1 MFYCQISISL
11 RFDSE
16 QENQNGGIKMS
27 KNIVSVYDTITKRYV
42 EIEVSEKIRTY
53 YNRTQWNIDDNNKSF
68 YKHEI
73 QFSALKGNI
82 NGELENFQEFRTEND
97 DVERRVIQN
106 IKCEKLYSC
115 LNELSDDERRLIFA
129 IYFENKTENEVA
141 CFLHT
146 TQQNINKKKRRILCK
161 LNKLLK
167 PQ

>member
-1 MFYCQISISL
+1 
-11 RFDSE
+11 
-16 QENQNGGIKMS
+16 MS

-82 NGELENFQEFRTEND
+82 NGELENFKEFRTD
-97 DVERRVIQN
+97 DDSVE
-106 IKCEKLYSC
+106 KCIIRQAEYSELYKC
-115 LNELSDDERRLIFA
+115 LASLPDDEHSIIIM

-146 TQQNINKKKRRILCK
+146 TQQNINKKT
-161 LNKLLK
+161 
-167 PQ
+167 

>member
-1 MFYCQISISL
+1 
-11 RFDSE
+11 
-16 QENQNGGIKMS
+16 MS

-53 YNRTQWNIDDNNKSF
+53 YNRTQWNIDDNDKSF

-106 IKCEKLYSC
+106 IKFEKLYSC
-115 LNELSDDERRLIFA
+115 LNELSEDERRLIFA

-141 CFLHT
+141 YFLHT

-167 PQ
+167 LQ